1 MGNIHFTLGKDLGVR
16 LHEISLEH
24 INDFNADKAVNVW
37 TNSFGCSKEIAERL
51 VMMDLI
57 CDVTDTE
64 NCQVDVANRDA
75 INPNRLNDYP
85 VFDKDNF
92 VTKIKRIF
100 STERD
105 IDEENWFIDFRYMMS
120 EARRHICANNSI
132 TYDLSDID
140 ISRVLCG
147 MEFEDFIAHADI
159 KPAYLAKYMLDNNE
173 LPKEFDPDNIR
184 GYDKNRFTKIVFI
197 ISRCQLI
204 MELENDIKNTLE
216 FVDKFYPVGED
227 FKYSLENA
235 FEAVRNYMN
244 EMKHYLEDYGVSP
257 KITPVFSDV
266 AVNVVD
272 NLNK

>member
-1 MGNIHFTLGKDLGVR
+1 MGNVHFTIGQDLGVR

-24 INDFNADKAVNVW
+24 INDFNIDKAINAW
-37 TNSFGCSKEIAERL
+37 ANSFGCSKEIAERL
-51 VMMDLI
+51 AMMDLI

-64 NCQVDVANRDA
+64 HCKVDVMKHDAVDKNR
-75 INPNRLNDYP
+75 IKDYP
-85 VFDKDNF
+85 VFDVKNF
-92 VTKIKRIF
+92 VEKIKRIF

-105 IDEENWFIDFRYMMS
+105 IDEENWFLDFRYMMS
-120 EARRHICANNSI
+120 EARRHICANNPI

-147 MEFEDFIAHADI
+147 LEFEDFTAHAEI
-159 KPAYLAKYMLDNNE
+159 KPAYLAKYMLDNDD
-173 LPKEFDPDNIR
+173 LPKEFESDNIR
-184 GYDKNRFTKIVFI
+184 GYDKNRFTKIVFA

-204 MELENDIKNTLE
+204 MELENGINHTLD
-216 FVDKFYPVGED
+216 VVSKYYPIDKD
-227 FKYSLENA
+227 FKYDLENA
-235 FEAVRNYMN
+235 FEAVRNYMS
-244 EMKHYLEDYGVSP
+244 EMKHYLEDYGISP

>member
-1 MGNIHFTLGKDLGVR
+1 MTNIHFTIGQDLGVR

-24 INDFNADKAVNVW
+24 INDFNVDKAINVW
-37 TNSFGCSKEIAERL
+37 TNSFGCSKEIAEKL
-51 VMMDLI
+51 AMMDLI

-64 NCQVDVANRDA
+64 NCQVDVAKRDA
-75 INPNRLNDYP
+75 INSNRLNDYP
-85 VFDKDNF
+85 VFDVKNF

-132 TYDLSDID
+132 SYDLSDVD
-140 ISRVLCG
+140 ISRILCG
-147 MEFEDFIAHADI
+147 LEFEDFIAHADI
-159 KPAYLAKYMLDNNE
+159 KPAYLAKYLLD
-173 LPKEFDPDNIR
+173 PYNIR
-184 GYDKNRFTKIVFI
+184 GYDKTKFTKIVFI

-204 MELENDIKNTLE
+204 MELENDIKNTLD
-216 FVDKFYPVGED
+216 VVSKYYPIDKD
-227 FKYSLENA
+227 FKYGLENA

-244 EMKHYLEDYGVSP
+244 EMKHYLKDYGVSP
-257 KITPVFSDV
+257 KVTPVFSDV

>member
-1 MGNIHFTLGKDLGVR
+1 MGNIHFTLGKDLGIR

-24 INDFNADKAVNVW
+24 INDFNIDKAINVW
-37 TNSFGCSKEIAERL
+37 TNSFGCSNSIAERL
-51 VMMDLI
+51 ALMDLI

-64 NCQVDVANRDA
+64 SCQVDVMKRDVVDENR
-75 INPNRLNDYP
+75 IKDYP
-85 VFDKDNF
+85 EFDFKNF
-92 VTKIKRIF
+92 IEKIKRIF

-105 IDEENWFIDFRYMMS
+105 TDEELWFVDFRYMMS
-120 EARRHICANNSI
+120 EARRYICANNPI

-140 ISRVLCG
+140 ISKVLCG
-147 MEFEDFIAHADI
+147 LKLQDFTAHADI

-173 LPKEFDPDNIR
+173 LPKDFDTEGVR
-184 GYDKNRFTKIVFI
+184 GYDKTRFTKIVFI

-204 MELENDIKNTLE
+204 MELENDINHTLD
-216 FVDKFYPVGED
+216 VVSKYYPIDED

-235 FEAVRNYMN
+235 FKDVRNYMN
-244 EMKHYLEDYGVSP
+244 ELKHYLEDYGVSP